1 VSGRLLLGAFGAALT
16 GALVSAALGLLAIA
30 SLQVV
35 YAVAAAALGVFL
47 YRFPDL
53 CLRLL
58 GPSPDPDSRLPL
70 VVAMGG
76 VSAAVVIVGIGAFAF
91 TAAAVDDAF
100 LETVWRPVFPGLP
113 GVGGFL
119 GFGRALRRELLRWA
133 AEDA

>member
-1 VSGRLLLGAFGAALT
+1 VSGRLLLGAFGAAGV

-35 YAVAAAALGVFL
+35 YAIAAAALAFFL

-58 GPSPDPDSRLPL
+58 GPSPDPESRLPL

-113 GVGGFL
+113 GVAGFL